1 MNITINSNS
10 NTNSSNISNITIN
23 NTTSLAELIKTLGNV
38 EEQEKTPTPKKLRE
52 TAGNPVAKEEGC
64 LVYAN
69 GYCVYTNC
77 TGSTVMFVP
86 GCKSFT
92 YRFNGLADSETGFL
106 TDHQDISEE
115 EFCALPW
122 HIALTV
128 RGDHRI
134 EYNSF
139 NRAGDRKRERQEDDG
154 DDEKQTEKKVY
165 RYNPGYH
172 FESPEAAYI
181 RKETIREALSKLTEK
196 QKEVY
201 LLYHRDGYTQAEIAE
216 MVGLTQKAVDYR
228 LDGAEKKIGSWL
240 EKLF

>member
-1 MNITINSNS
+1 MNITINNNS
-10 NTNSSNISNITIN
+10 NNNSHITIDN
-23 NTTSLAELIKTLGNV
+23 STSLADLIKALGNV

-52 TAGNPVAKEEGC
+52 TAGDPVAKEEGC

-92 YRFNGLADSETGFL
+92 YRFNGLNDSETGIL
-106 TDHQDISEE
+106 TDHQDIGEE

-139 NRAGDRKRERQEDDG
+139 NRAGDRKRERSEDDE
-154 DDEKQTEKKVY
+154 DSEKQTEKKVY

-201 LLYHRDGYTQAEIAE
+201 LLYHRDGYNEYEIAE
-216 MVGLTQKAVDYR
+216 LLGIDRTSVHDR
-228 LDGAEKKIGSWL
+228 LKSANKKISKNIS
-240 EKLF
+240 KLL